1 MARQSKLKRKR
12 ERQKRRHANRP
23 RPVGLIAESLSQ
35 GLIADAFQSPLAEAI
50 AEAEAQ
56 QQHRN

>member
-12 ERQKRRHANRP
+12 ERQRRRHANRP
-23 RPVGLIAESLSQ
+23 KTVVKPINLSRGLIA
-35 GLIADAFQSPLAEAI
+35 GAFLTPLAAAI

-56 QQHRN
+56 QH